1 MKFLILIFSIF
12 ISVSQA
18 QEFGSSASSP
28 YANHKEGKS
37 QYINEHNQDEIQ
49 NIIHSSKFI
58 EFNAL
63 LTDAKI
69 NSCASDLRL
78 SIEEINQDEYKF
90 KNIILALREKN
101 LLDDVAVFLILQEA
115 DKKIVINLPQKSEDI
130 NSDEKNVALKYFRN
144 AERKLNDGQCKEDI
158 YRNLY
163 YQLAAD
169 KNKFQ
174 RQFKKLI
181 EMAYEENVINNNTY
195 KILSNLRK
203 YKIEKWPTTL
213 KHYFENREKMAEYF
227 PTNPIEYSNLITDK
241 KFQHQYSLHQELHF
255 RFNTEQIALM
265 ADVIK
270 NLKNRFESNNI
281 TININYSNKE
291 TEVITLSPMERFRLS
306 IKLLRKE
313 LAILN
318 NSDLLNGQH
327 ASYLDIIAAG
337 YETGIVKADELEALQ
352 SLEEI
357 WNPKKSQKEKA
368 IFWLKNFGGMAT
380 VLVPQPYS
388 LLAVLAI
395 MVIDQQIN
403 IPKPNPDEDY
413 NLL

>member
-1 MKFLILIFSIF
+1 
-12 ISVSQA
+12 
-18 QEFGSSASSP
+18 
-28 YANHKEGKS
+28 
-37 QYINEHNQDEIQ
+37 
-49 NIIHSSKFI
+49 
-58 EFNAL
+58 
-63 LTDAKI
+63 
-69 NSCASDLRL
+69 
-78 SIEEINQDEYKF
+78 
-90 KNIILALREKN
+90 
-101 LLDDVAVFLILQEA
+101 
-115 DKKIVINLPQKSEDI
+115 
-130 NSDEKNVALKYFRN
+130 
-144 AERKLNDGQCKEDI
+144 
-158 YRNLY
+158 
-163 YQLAAD
+163 
-169 KNKFQ
+169 
-174 RQFKKLI
+174 
-181 EMAYEENVINNNTY
+181 
-195 KILSNLRK
+195 
-203 YKIEKWPTTL
+203 
-213 KHYFENREKMAEYF
+213 
-227 PTNPIEYSNLITDK
+227 
-241 KFQHQYSLHQELHF
+241 
-255 RFNTEQIALM
+255 
-265 ADVIK
+265 
-270 NLKNRFESNNI
+270 
-281 TININYSNKE
+281 
-291 TEVITLSPMERFRLS
+291 MERFRLS